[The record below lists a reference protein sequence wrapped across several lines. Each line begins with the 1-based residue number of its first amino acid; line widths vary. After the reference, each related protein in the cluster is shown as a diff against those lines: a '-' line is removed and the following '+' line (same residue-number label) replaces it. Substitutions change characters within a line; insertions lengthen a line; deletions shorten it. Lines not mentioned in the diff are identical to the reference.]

1 VRPESIRPLA
11 PGAAASAN
19 DIAGRVRT
27 HTFLGPVTRVAF
39 DTDAGVILSDM
50 PSAQALVLEMDAQVV
65 LRVDP
70 GGVQLMSL

>member
-1 VRPESIRPLA
+1 M
-11 PGAAASAN
+11 
-19 DIAGRVRT
+19 RT

-39 DTDAGVILSDM
+39 DTDAGVVLSDM
-50 PSAQALVLEMDAQVV
+50 PSGQALVLEVDAQVV